1 MATIRE
7 LQASFVAKVSGMKSA
22 IQGVKKDINS
32 LESSS
37 GKTAGKM
44 STNFSSVGKTLTNFG
59 NGLQQASQKVGT
71 LGKSLTKKITLP
83 AAGAAT
89 AIGGITAALGWKRL
103 VGLDSAQAQLK
114 GLGYNTKE
122 VGRISKQVTKA
133 IDGGMTTM
141 AEGTSVAAGALA
153 AGVKEGAEL
162 ERYIKLVG
170 DAAVGANRPVGDMA
184 QIFNRVQG
192 SGKLMTQELNMI
204 EDGMPGFA
212 QAMAKN
218 LNVSQEEFRKMVT
231 DGKVNSK
238 KFLDVMEDFAGGMA
252 SAYSDSWQGMV
263 ANTKAYIGIIGENLL
278 GGVFEK
284 SKESIAEFIEFLKSD
299 EVVAWAQKVGKQIG
313 VMFSLVVDKVQSAIQ
328 WFANLSKSQQSMI
341 MKFGAVA
348 LAAGPILVVL
358 GTLGGIIGKLSAGLG
373 TLITP
378 LSKAKG
384 AFGLLSTTAA
394 DGTKK
399 VGLLSRT
406 FTLLTG
412 PVGIT
417 IGIIAALV
425 TGFITAYKKSET
437 FRNFV
442 DKLKDAFV
450 NAYEKIKEFLTT
462 NETLLGF
469 IDNIKKGFE
478 ILRKKVSE
486 AIKAIVD
493 FFQDKIAEMRSFW
506 DSEGSSFL
514 KAFSNI
520 FSGIRKVTEPVIKFI
535 VSLIQKSLPVITTV
549 FSVTFKAAYEIV
561 KSIWQNIRGVI
572 DGGLKI
578 IMGLIRVFSGIF
590 TGDFSKMWQGI
601 KDIFS
606 GAIQFI
612 WNFVQLMFWGKLLK
626 GVVGFVKGFSKP
638 IGAMWTSIKDLFSR
652 VINWIV
658 EFVKNSFTKMKD
670 TIAKISSG
678 IQKGLDTAWN
688 FILNIIKK
696 VVQTIVNFVK
706 NRFTTM
712 KNGITTIFNAISKF
726 ISTVWN
732 AILSFFKTVIK
743 AIVDFVKS
751 RFTTLKNN
759 VTTIF
764 NAVKKFIT
772 NVWNAIYSFFKT
784 VIKSIVDF
792 VKNRFTSLYNNTK
805 SIFTNVWNFI
815 KDIWSKVY
823 NNTKNSVS
831 NIFNKVRDTW
841 NNLKSKTTEIF
852 KGIRDGI
859 KQKFD
864 DIVDAAKKLPKRIG
878 DGIGNMASKV
888 TDGVNKVVNKLAS
901 KLGDGVNG
909 VIGGINWVLKRIGV
923 DEKNHIDEW
932 PVPKYKKGTKGHP
945 GGLAVVGDG
954 GQSELI
960 QTPDGEMM
968 LSPNTDT
975 LLNLPKGTAVLSG
988 DKTKKFLSNVP
999 MYAKGIGDI
1008 GISVAKGVKKAGKKV
1023 AEWTGNV
1030 WSYIKEPK
1038 KLLNVA
1044 LKALGVE
1051 MPKGGNFI
1059 GDIAK
1064 AGFSMVKDKAVG
1076 FIKDKMENLFG
1087 GGDIPNVSGSGV
1099 QRWAGIARQALMM
1112 TNQYTEANLKRL
1124 LYQMKTESGGNPKAI
1139 NLWDINAKRGIPSKG
1154 LMQVIDPTF
1163 QAYKMPGFNNIWN
1176 PLDNIL
1182 ASIRYAVSR
1191 YGSLARAYRGVGY
1204 ADGGIV
1210 DTKQLAWIA
1219 EGGWA
1224 ESIISHDPSKRVRQ
1238 QRIWQ
1243 ETGDRL
1249 GFTDDKYSKQMLAE
1263 LERIARSVEAGQRN
1277 ITKAIENKPVL
1288 SGSDIKQEYDRRDSK
1303 EAINH
1308 SIFTGRPRR

>member
-153 AGVKEGAEL
+153 AGVKEGSEL

-218 LNVSQEEFRKMVT
+218 LGVSQEEFRKMVT
-231 DGKVNSK
+231 AGEVNSK
-238 KFLDVMEDFAGGMA
+238 QFLDVMEDFAGGMA

-384 AFGLLSTTAA
+384 VFGLLSITAA

-425 TGFITAYKKSET
+425 TGFIIAYKKSET

-442 DKLKDAFV
+442 NKLKDAFV
-450 NAYEKIKEFLTT
+450 NAYKKVKEFLTT
-462 NETLLGF
+462 NESFLGF
-469 IDNIKKGFE
+469 VDSVKSGI
-478 ILRKKVSE
+478 RAV
-486 AIKAIVD
+486 VD
-493 FFQDKIAEMRSFW
+493 FFKNKFAEMKAFW
-506 DSEGSSFL
+506 DSNGQQL
-514 KAFSNI
+514 LQAVSNV
-520 FSGIRKVTEPVIKFI
+520 FKGIWAVIKPIIDAI
-535 VSLIQKSLPVITTV
+535 VSVIKVSLPIIQGIFKVV
-549 FSVTFKAAYEIV
+549 FWAVLEIV
-561 KSIWQNIRGVI
+561 KSVWGNIKGVI
-572 DGGLKI
+572 NGALNV
-578 IMGLIRVFSGIF
+578 IMGIIKVFSGLF
-590 TGDFSKMWQGI
+590 TGDFSKMWEGI
-601 KDIFS
+601 KQVFS
-606 GAIQFI
+606 GALQFI

-638 IGAMWTSIKDLFSR
+638 IASMWTTIKDLFSR
-652 VINWIV
+652 VIKWIV
-658 EFVKNSFTKMKD
+658 EFVKN
-670 TIAKISSG
+670 
-678 IQKGLDTAWN
+678 
-688 FILNIIKK
+688 
-696 VVQTIVNFVK
+696 
-706 NRFTTM
+706 RFTAMRNTVSS
-712 KNGITTIFNAISKF
+712 IFKVIQNV
-726 ISTVWN
+726 ISTIWN
-732 AILSFFKTVIK
+732 AILSFFKMI
-743 AIVDFVKS
+743 
-751 RFTTLKNN
+751 
-759 VTTIF
+759 
-764 NAVKKFIT
+764 
-772 NVWNAIYSFFKT
+772 
-784 VIKSIVDF
+784 IKSIVDF
-792 VKNRFTSLYNNTK
+792 IKSRFTNMKNNVS
-805 SIFTNVWNFI
+805 SIFTGIKNIAKKSWNAI
-815 KDIWSKVY
+815 KDHIVNPIKSGVKWAIDKFQSFK
-823 NNTKNSVS
+823 TTVS
-831 NIFNKVRDTW
+831 NIFKNIKDTVF
-841 NNLKSKTTEIF
+841 NRVKDMVEKIKGMPGTMKKGLEKGAGKLKDGMLSLARKMV
-852 KGIRDGI
+852 DGI
-859 KQKFD
+859 K
-864 DIVDAAKKLPKRIG
+864 
-878 DGIGNMASKV
+878 N
-888 TDGVNKVVNKLAS
+888 
-901 KLGDGVNG
+901 GVNG
-909 VIGGINWVLKRIGV
+909 VITGVNWVLNKL
-923 DEKNHIDEW
+923 K
-932 PVPKYKKGTKGHP
+932 VPKEKQLNKGKGWDPKNSKAFSWYAHGTKGHP
-945 GGLAVVGDG
+945 EDGPAVVGDG
-954 GQSELI
+954 KGSNAGPELI
-960 QTPDGEMM
+960 TTPDGKQY
-968 LSPNTDT
+968 LSPDKPT
-975 LLNLPKGTAVLSG
+975 LVPDMPKGTQVLAAKFTRKLLDTPQYAWGTDAWNKVKSGAKKTGSAIKKGAVKAK
-988 DKTKKFLSNVP
+988 DKT
-999 MYAKGIGDI
+999 
-1008 GISVAKGVKKAGKKV
+1008 VAGAKKV
-1023 AEWTGNV
+1023 AKWTGNIWDYV
-1030 WSYIKEPK
+1030 KHPG
-1038 KLLNVA
+1038 KLLNIA
-1044 LKALGVE
+1044 LEKVGVSMPSGTGSIIE
-1051 MPKGGNFI
+1051 MAKGAF
-1059 GDIAK
+1059 K
-1064 AGFSMVKDKAVG
+1064 KVKSSAVD
-1076 FIKDKMENLFG
+1076 FIKDKLKNSFDFGSGNYSGNLKKWISEAITATG
-1087 GGDIPNVSGSGV
+1087 VSGS
-1099 QRWAGIARQALMM
+1099 WAGPLATIA
-1112 TNQYTEANLKRL
+1112 
-1124 LYQMKTESGGNPKAI
+1124 MKESGGRTGPATINKWDSNWRRGTPSMGVMQTIKPTFDAYKKKGMNDIMNPVHNIVAAI
-1139 NLWDINAKRGIPSKG
+1139 NYIK
-1154 LMQVIDPTF
+1154 
-1163 QAYKMPGFNNIWN
+1163 
-1176 PLDNIL
+1176 
-1182 ASIRYAVSR
+1182 SR
-1191 YGSLARAYRGVGY
+1191 YGTPWNTPGIKSMANGGPYKGY
-1204 ADGGIV
+1204 KDGAFGI
-1210 DTKQLAWIA
+1210 TRKQLAWIA
-1219 EGGWA
+1219 DGGWA
-1224 ESIISHDPSKRVRQ
+1224 ESIISHDPAKRVSQ
-1238 QRIWQ
+1238 ERIWKR
-1243 ETGDRL
+1243 TGDHL
-1249 GFTDDKYSKQMLAE
+1249 GFTNEKE
-1263 LERIARSVEAGQRN
+1263 N
-1277 ITKAIENKPVL
+1277 NKPTEFTQNLTINSPKAL
-1288 SGSDIKQEYDRRDSK
+1288 SPSEISRKNLQSLRRMAL
-1303 EAINH
+1303 EW
-1308 SIFTGRPRR
+1308 GL